1 VAGLAHLAQ
10 ERTDLSEADVD
21 HLHSLVGSWG
31 LLADLALSDL
41 VLWLPTW
48 NEAGYVAAAL
58 VRPATAATAV
68 PQDIVGVFIPRGQR
82 PELDRACSL
91 GRPVTSHVT
100 PQDIPTAPEAFPVRR
115 EGKVI
120 GIVTREVIANRAPR
134 VTGSVEEVYLAAAED
149 LFNMVC
155 DGEFPYA
162 GATATASSAPRV
174 GDGFI
179 RLDADG
185 KVSYASPNA
194 QSVFRRLGLATDLVG
209 VSLAVTGTRLSHRPG
224 PVDESI
230 GLVLGGRAAGSV
242 ELENASGS
250 MTAVGFPL
258 KRQRHDSG
266 AMVLVRDVTELRRR
280 DRALLTKEASIR
292 EIHHR
297 VKNNLQ
303 TVAALLRLQ
312 ARRVTA
318 PEAQLALAEAVR
330 RVASVAVVH
339 DMLAHEPG
347 DTVSFDEVV
356 ARVIGL
362 VRELAPAHAGDGP
375 AAQIVCEGEVG
386 NLPVELA
393 APLAMALS
401 EVVDNALE
409 HARASRVVLN
419 CARTTDEVV
428 VTITDDGSGVASAI
442 TPGLGLQI
450 VQTLVTDELKGSVEI
465 GDAPGGSGVL
475 VKLRVP
481 A

>member
-1 VAGLAHLAQ
+1 
-10 ERTDLSEADVD
+10 
-21 HLHSLVGSWG
+21 
-31 LLADLALSDL
+31 
-41 VLWLPTW
+41 
-48 NEAGYVAAAL
+48 
-58 VRPATAATAV
+58 
-68 PQDIVGVFIPRGQR
+68 
-82 PELDRACSL
+82 
-91 GRPVTSHVT
+91 
-100 PQDIPTAPEAFPVRR
+100 
-115 EGKVI
+115 
-120 GIVTREVIANRAPR
+120 
-134 VTGSVEEVYLAAAED
+134 
-149 LFNMVC
+149 
-155 DGEFPYA
+155 
-162 GATATASSAPRV
+162 
-174 GDGFI
+174 
-179 RLDADG
+179 
-185 KVSYASPNA
+185 
-194 QSVFRRLGLATDLVG
+194 
-209 VSLAVTGTRLSHRPG
+209 
-224 PVDESI
+224 
-230 GLVLGGRAAGSV
+230 
-242 ELENASGS
+242 

-258 KRQRHDSG
+258 MRQRHDSG

-375 AAQIVCEGEVG
+375 ATQIVCEGEVG

-401 EVVDNALE
+401 EVV
-409 HARASRVVLN
+409 
-419 CARTTDEVV
+419 
-428 VTITDDGSGVASAI
+428 VTITDDGSGVASDI

-450 VQTLVTDELKGSVEI
+450 VQTLVNDELKGSVEI
-465 GDAPGGSGVL
+465 GDAPGGSGLL

-481 A
+481 V